1 MLFFSTV
8 VLRERRVF
16 DKLACRTTCLYLLG
30 NRSLANR
37 AFKWHSTKQAA
48 FPWSIC
54 VRLPCGTDE
63 AKQLLESHI
72 RAHKN
77 RGLSGNANPIQKKH
91 TSNLG
96 PKKAHRTYL
105 GRDQPPNI
113 SHRTFDL
120 GLTLRTRTRTFNMG
134 QRTQLPKLRAAS
146 LTDPNSVVPNDLIP
160 SFSSYR
166 TTAYSFAEGIKT
178 FAHPS
183 VQLVGLLTV
192 RRVRGR
198 G

>member
-1 MLFFSTV
+1 MLV
-8 VLRERRVF
+8 EL
-16 DKLACRTTCLYLLG
+16 LACTYSVIDLWPIELLNGIQPSKRHSRGASACGCRVALTKRSSCWNRISARTKIG
-30 NRSLANR
+30 
-37 AFKWHSTKQAA
+37 
-48 FPWSIC
+48 
-54 VRLPCGTDE
+54 
-63 AKQLLESHI
+63 
-72 RAHKN
+72 
-77 RGLSGNANPIQKKH
+77 GLSGNANPIQKKH